1 MRNGIFFVYLL
12 LGTLLCS
19 CTTTKTVTKEVPV
32 MVEKVTRDTLLQTR
46 WRIDTVMERDSIVVT
61 QWGTDRWRTK
71 YVLRVRVD
79 TIFKSLVDTVPKVVP
94 VKIEATREV
103 PRRLKWWQ
111 VALQWLGGLSLTGG
125 ILCIMLCLKGREID
139 K

>member
-32 MVEKVTRDTLLQTR
+32 TVEKVTRDTLLQTR
-46 WRIDTVMERDSIVVT
+46 WRIDTVLERDSIVVT
-61 QWGTDRWRTK
+61 QQGTDRWRTK
-71 YVLRVRVD
+71 YVLRVRTD
-79 TIFKSLVDTVPKVVP
+79 TFLKSRVDTVPKVVT
-94 VKIEATREV
+94 VTKETTREV

-125 ILCIMLCLKGREID
+125 MLCIMICLKG

>member
-12 LGTLLCS
+12 LGMLVCS

-32 MVEKVTRDTLLQTR
+32 TVEKVNRDTLLQTR
-46 WRIDTVMERDSIVVT
+46 WRVDTVMERDSIVVT

-71 YVLRVRVD
+71 YVLRVRTD
-79 TIFKSLVDTVPKVVP
+79 TIFKSRVDTVPKLVP
-94 VKIEATREV
+94 VKIETTKEV
-103 PRRLKWWQ
+103 PRRLRWWQ

-125 ILCIMLCLKGREID
+125 ILCIMLCFNSR
-139 K
+139 

>member
-1 MRNGIFFVYLL
+1 MRNGRFFVYLL
-12 LGTLLCS
+12 LGMLLSS

-46 WRIDTVMERDSIVVT
+46 WRVDTVMERDSIVVT

-71 YVLRVRVD
+71 YVLRVRTD
-79 TIFKSLVDTVPKVVP
+79 TIFKSRVDTVPKLVP
-94 VKIEATREV
+94 VKIETTKEV
-103 PRRLKWWQ
+103 PRRLRWWQ

-125 ILCIMLCLKGREID
+125 ILCIILCFKGR
-139 K
+139 

>member
-32 MVEKVTRDTLLQTR
+32 TVEKVARDTILQTR
-46 WRIDTVMERDSIVVT
+46 WRVDTVLERDSIVVT
-61 QWGTDRWRTK
+61 QQGTDRWRTK
-71 YVLRVRVD
+71 YVLRVRTD
-79 TIFKSLVDTVPKVVP
+79 TIFKSRVDTVPKVVT
-94 VKIEATREV
+94 VTKETTREV

-111 VALQWLGGLSLTGG
+111 VALQWLGGLSLVGG
-125 ILCIMLCLKGREID
+125 ILCIMLCLKGR
-139 K
+139 

>member
-12 LGTLLCS
+12 LGTLLSS

-32 MVEKVTRDTLLQTR
+32 TVEKVTRDTLLQTR

-61 QWGTDRWRTK
+61 QQGTDRWRTK

-79 TIFKSLVDTVPKVVP
+79 TIFKSRVDTVPKVVT
-94 VKIEATREV
+94 VTKETTREV

-111 VALQWLGGLSLTGG
+111 VALQWLGGLSLVGG
-125 ILCIMLCLKGREID
+125 ILCIMLCLKGR
-139 K
+139 

>member
-12 LGTLLCS
+12 LGMLVCS

-32 MVEKVTRDTLLQTR
+32 TVEKVNRDTLLQTR
-46 WRIDTVMERDSIVVT
+46 WRVDTVMERDSIVVT

-71 YVLRVRVD
+71 YVLRVRTD
-79 TIFKSLVDTVPKVVP
+79 TIFKSRVDTVPKLVP
-94 VKIEATREV
+94 VKIETTKEV
-103 PRRLKWWQ
+103 PRRLRWWQ

-125 ILCIMLCLKGREID
+125 ILCIMLCFKGR
-139 K
+139 

>member
-19 CTTTKTVTKEVPV
+19 CSTTKTVTKEVPV
-32 MVEKVTRDTLLQTR
+32 TVEKVTRDTLLQTR
-46 WRIDTVMERDSIVVT
+46 WRVDTVMERDSIVVT
-61 QWGTDRWRTK
+61 QQGTDRWRTK

-79 TIFKSLVDTVPKVVP
+79 TIFKSRVDTVPKVVT
-94 VKIEATREV
+94 VTKETTREV

-111 VALQWLGGLSLTGG
+111 VALQWLGGLSLVGG
-125 ILCIMLCLKGREID
+125 ILCIMLCLKGR
-139 K
+139 

>member
-19 CTTTKTVTKEVPV
+19 CSTTKTVTKEVPV
-32 MVEKVTRDTLLQTR
+32 TVEKVTRDTLLQTR
-46 WRIDTVMERDSIVVT
+46 WRVDTVMERDSIVVT

-71 YVLRVRVD
+71 YVLRVRTD
-79 TIFKSLVDTVPKVVP
+79 TIFKSRVDTVPKVVP
-94 VKIEATREV
+94 VKIETTREV

-111 VALQWLGGLSLTGG
+111 VALQWLGGLSLAGG
-125 ILCIMLCLKGREID
+125 ILCIMLCLKGR
-139 K
+139 

>member
-12 LGTLLCS
+12 LGTLLSS

-32 MVEKVTRDTLLQTR
+32 TVEKVTRDTLLQTR
-46 WRIDTVMERDSIVVT
+46 WRVDTVMERDSIVVT
-61 QWGTDRWRTK
+61 QQGTDRWRTK

-79 TIFKSLVDTVPKVVP
+79 TIFKSRVDTVPKVVT
-94 VKIEATREV
+94 VTKETTREV

-111 VALQWLGGLSLTGG
+111 VALQWLGGLSLVGG
-125 ILCIMLCLKGREID
+125 ILCIMLCLKGR
-139 K
+139 

>member
-12 LGTLLCS
+12 LGMLLSS

-32 MVEKVTRDTLLQTR
+32 TVEKVTRDTLLQTR
-46 WRIDTVMERDSIVVT
+46 WRVDTVLERDSIVVT
-61 QWGTDRWRTK
+61 QQGTDRWRTK
-71 YVLRVRVD
+71 YVLRVRTD
-79 TIFKSLVDTVPKVVP
+79 TIFKSRVDTVPKVVT
-94 VKIEATREV
+94 VTKETTKEV

-125 ILCIMLCLKGREID
+125 ILCIMLCLKGR
-139 K
+139 

>member
-12 LGTLLCS
+12 LGMLLSS

-32 MVEKVTRDTLLQTR
+32 TVEKVTRDTLLQTR
-46 WRIDTVMERDSIVVT
+46 WRVDTVMERDSIVVT

-79 TIFKSLVDTVPKVVP
+79 TIFKSRVDTVPKVVT
-94 VKIEATREV
+94 VTKETTREV
-103 PRRLKWWQ
+103 PRRLRWWQ
-111 VALQWLGGLSLTGG
+111 VGLQWLGGLSLAGA
-125 ILCIMLCLKGREID
+125 ILCIMLCLKGR
-139 K
+139 

>member
-12 LGTLLCS
+12 LGMLVCS

-32 MVEKVTRDTLLQTR
+32 TVEKVTRDTLLQTM
-46 WRIDTVMERDSIVVT
+46 WRVDTVLERDSIVVT
-61 QWGTDRWRTK
+61 QQGTDRWRTK

-79 TIFKSLVDTVPKVVP
+79 TIFKSRVDTIPKVVT
-94 VKIEATREV
+94 VEKETTREV

-111 VALQWLGGLSLTGG
+111 VTLQWLGGLSLVGG
-125 ILCIMLCLKGREID
+125 ILCIMLCLKGRQID
-139 K
+139 

>member
-12 LGTLLCS
+12 LGMLVCS

-32 MVEKVTRDTLLQTR
+32 TVEKVTRDTLLQTR
-46 WRIDTVMERDSIVVT
+46 WRVDTVMERDSIVVT
-61 QWGTDRWRTK
+61 LQGTDRWRTK

-79 TIFKSLVDTVPKVVP
+79 TIFKSRVDTVPKLVP
-94 VKIEATREV
+94 VKIETTMEV
-103 PRRLKWWQ
+103 PRPLKWWQ

-125 ILCIMLCLKGREID
+125 ILCIMLCLKGR
-139 K
+139 